1 MYQKTKRILALLA
14 VIIIAL
20 LYGAVLV
27 LAFMKGEQANNIKGP
42 LSTLSHDQL
51 KDEKFEDFLDEDTKK
66 ILNSLEFA

>member
-27 LAFMKGEQANNIKGP
+27 LAFMKGEQAKN
-42 LSTLSHDQL
+42 LL
-51 KDEKFEDFLDEDTKK
+51 FCF
-66 ILNSLEFA
+66 LNSLP

>member
-27 LAFMKGEQANNIKGP
+27 LAFMKGEQAKNLLMVAIVASVVLPVLLYIYLWLYRVLKG
-42 LSTLSHDQL
+42 D
-51 KDEKFEDFLDEDTKK
+51 DEE
-66 ILNSLEFA
+66 